1 MITKAQRELLVNLE
15 NGYEVT
21 FRDGHYVT
29 IQDGELSK
37 AKLWP
42 TTFYGLYDQG
52 MVERLDNGNYT
63 ISINGKE
70 QIRGE
75 TP

>member
-1 MITKAQRELLVNLE
+1 MVTRAQKELLKVLA

-29 IQDGELSK
+29 VHNDELSK

-63 ISINGKE
+63 ISIKGKD
-70 QIRGE
+70 QL
-75 TP
+75 